1 MFVAENFARTA
12 NFEVVHGKIKTAA
25 EFLKVLNGL
34 QATFRILGDGA
45 FVGDEQIRIGL
56 MVAASY
62 SAPKLM
68 QLRQAELIGTVHD
81 DGIGNRNVNACF
93 NDGCADKDIE
103 FTPVELAHDAFKLSL
118 AHLAVGNTDACFRYQ
133 LGEHLGAGLNGIHV
147 VVKEIDLTAALELAD
162 DGLPNQSFGF
172 AAHEGLDCQ
181 TFLRCCG
188 DDGKVTYTLQT
199 HCERSRN
206 RCGGEREYVNFGA
219 QTL

>member
-68 QLRQAELIGTVHD
+68 QLR
-81 DGIGNRNVNACF
+81 
-93 NDGCADKDIE
+93 
-103 FTPVELAHDAFKLSL
+103 
-118 AHLAVGNTDACFRYQ
+118 
-133 LGEHLGAGLNGIHV
+133 
-147 VVKEIDLTAALELAD
+147 
-162 DGLPNQSFGF
+162 
-172 AAHEGLDCQ
+172 
-181 TFLRCCG
+181 
-188 DDGKVTYTLQT
+188 
-199 HCERSRN
+199 
-206 RCGGEREYVNFGA
+206 
-219 QTL
+219 